1 MSWIENNGPTAQCI
15 LLDSGLQ
22 KQLDTDGYVL
32 LDLLNDADIQEFLSA
47 LPEKLSG
54 LPFVRGVHITT
65 EHAPAPLRY
74 ETSAQLMS
82 MLRPRLASRF
92 TDFKLLHG
100 NFFIKEPSSE
110 SNAIGFH
117 RDWSFVNEQMGERS
131 YTLWVAL
138 CDITKETGGIGVV
151 AGSHLKVRHLKHPVP
166 KETYR
171 FADEIRDIAEAGS
184 VHWLWPSKGQAI
196 LWDHRIVHCSG
207 INTGAT
213 PRLCATFAITHAK
226 NRLRILWEEE
236 NGFRW
241 YHVSD
246 DFYHLHN
253 TTDLYAAHRAGKLPD
268 GATAVSDKGRVDD
281 LPLLNYPT
289 HAHS

>member
-1 MSWIENNGPTAQCI
+1 MSGREHTDPSEQGV
-15 LLDSGLQ
+15 LLEGTLQ
-22 KQLDTDGYVL
+22 KQLDREGYVVMDL
-32 LDLLNDADIQEFLSA
+32 LDEAGILEFLSV
-47 LPEKLSG
+47 LPEELSD

-65 EHAPAPLRY
+65 EHAPAPLRH
-74 ETSAQLMS
+74 ESSARLMS
-82 MLRPRLASRF
+82 MMMPRIASQFR
-92 TDFKLLHG
+92 DIQLLHG

-138 CDITKETGGIGVV
+138 CDITEEMGGIGVV
-151 AGSHLKVRHLKHPVP
+151 PGSHLKVRHMKHPVP

-171 FADEIRDIAEAGS
+171 FADEIHDIAETGP
-184 VHWLWPSKGQAI
+184 VHWLWPRKGQAI

-207 INTGAT
+207 INTGAG
-213 PRLCATFAITHAK
+213 PRLCATFALTHAS
-226 NRLRILWEEE
+226 NRLRVLWEEE

-241 YHVSD
+241 YHVPD

-253 TTDLYAAHRAGKLPD
+253 TTDLYAAHHAGRLPE
-268 GATAVSDKGRVDD
+268 GAVKPGSGKSEIP
-281 LPLLNYPT
+281 LPMLY
-289 HAHS
+289 